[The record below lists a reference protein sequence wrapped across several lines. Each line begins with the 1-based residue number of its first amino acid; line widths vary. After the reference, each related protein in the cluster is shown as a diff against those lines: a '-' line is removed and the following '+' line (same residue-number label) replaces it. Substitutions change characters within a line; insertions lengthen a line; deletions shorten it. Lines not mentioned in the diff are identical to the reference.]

1 MKVITERDVFS
12 MLEIKKEHRQRNLRR
27 FLGNRL
33 AVTGSAILLVIIL
46 LVLIAPFMTAYG
58 PLEVDPKNRLQAPSS
73 EHWFG
78 TDNFGR
84 DLFSRVLYGAQVS
97 ISVGFS
103 VALIASFLGLVIGLL
118 CAYYAILDHVL
129 MRICDGL
136 FAFPSIL
143 LAIAIVAAM
152 GPMKSNV
159 ILALVIVYT
168 PSVARVVRSVALVVR
183 EQMYIEALRSQGAN
197 AWRIIWVH
205 MAPNS
210 TSPLIIQTTYIFAA
224 SILTEAALSFLGAG
238 IPAPDPSLGNI
249 LLDGKSVI
257 FNAWWMTVFP
267 GIFIMAMVFGLNLF
281 GDGLRDLL
289 DPRNSQ
295 TKK

>member
-12 MLEIKKEHRQRNLRR
+12 MLEIKKEHRQRNVRR

-33 AVTGSAILLVIIL
+33 AVTGSAILLIFAL
-46 LVLIAPFMTAYG
+46 LAVFAPFLTAYG
-58 PLEVDPKNRLQAPSS
+58 PLEVDPVNRLQAPSS

-97 ISVGFS
+97 ISVGLS
-103 VALIASFLGLVIGLL
+103 VAAVASFLGLVIGLV
-118 CAYYAILDHVL
+118 CAYYAILDHIL

-136 FAFPSIL
+136 YAFPSIL

-152 GPMKSNV
+152 GPRKSNV
-159 ILALVIVYT
+159 ILALIIVYT

-183 EQMYIEALRSQGAN
+183 EQMYIEALRAQGAS

-210 TSPLIIQTTYIFAA
+210 TSPLIIQTTYIFAS

-257 FNAWWMTVFP
+257 FTAWWMTVYP
-267 GIFIMAMVFGLNLF
+267 GIFIMLMVLGLNLF

-289 DPRNSQ
+289 DPRHNEA
-295 TKK
+295 KK

>member
-1 MKVITERDVFS
+1 LLIVVV
-12 MLEIKKEHRQRNLRR
+12 
-27 FLGNRL
+27 L
-33 AVTGSAILLVIIL
+33 AVF
-46 LVLIAPFMTAYG
+46 APFFTGYG
-58 PLEVDPKNRLQAPSS
+58 PLDVDPKNRLQAPSQ
-73 EHWFG
+73 EHLFG

-84 DLFSRVLYGAQVS
+84 DLFSRVIYGMQVS
-97 ISVGFS
+97 VVVGFT
-103 VALIASFLGLVIGLL
+103 VTILASFIGMLIGLL
-118 CAYYAILDHVL
+118 CAHYSLLDHIL

-143 LAIAIVAAM
+143 LAIAIVAAL
-152 GPMKSNV
+152 GPKTSNV

-183 EQMYIEALRSQGAN
+183 EQVYIEALRAQGAS
-197 AWRIIWVH
+197 AWRILCLH
-205 MAPNS
+205 MAPN
-210 TSPLIIQTTYIFAA
+210 TASPLIIQATFIFAS

-238 IPAPDPSLGNI
+238 IPAPHPSLGNI

-267 GIFIMAMVFGLNLF
+267 GAFILVMVLGLNLF

-289 DPRNSQ
+289 DPRNNQ
-295 TKK
+295 ANK

>member
-1 MKVITERDVFS
+1 MKVMTEREVVS
-12 MLEIKKEHRQRNLRR
+12 MLKVKKEHRQRNIRR
-27 FLGNRL
+27 FLGSRL
-33 AVTGSAILLVIIL
+33 VVTGSIIL
-46 LVLIAPFMTAYG
+46 LVVTVVAVFAPFLTSYG
-58 PLEVDPKNRLQAPSS
+58 PLEVDPKNRLQAPDAK
-73 EHWFG
+73 HWFG

-97 ISVGFS
+97 LSVGFS
-103 VALIASFLGLVIGLL
+103 VAVIASCLGLIIGLL
-118 CAYYAILDHVL
+118 SAYYSALDHVL

-143 LAIAIVAAM
+143 LAIAIVAAL

-159 ILALVIVYT
+159 VLALVIVYT

-183 EQMYIEALRSQGAN
+183 EQTYIEALRSQGASDF
-197 AWRIIWVH
+197 RIIWVH
-205 MAPNS
+205 MVPNCA
-210 TSPLIIQTTYIFAA
+210 SPLIVQTTYIFAS

-238 IPAPDPSLGNI
+238 IPAPNPSLGNI

-257 FNAWWMTVFP
+257 FTAWWMTVYP
-267 GIFIMAMVFGLNLF
+267 GIFIMAMVLGLNLF

-289 DPRNSQ
+289 DPRSSQ
-295 TKK
+295 AKK